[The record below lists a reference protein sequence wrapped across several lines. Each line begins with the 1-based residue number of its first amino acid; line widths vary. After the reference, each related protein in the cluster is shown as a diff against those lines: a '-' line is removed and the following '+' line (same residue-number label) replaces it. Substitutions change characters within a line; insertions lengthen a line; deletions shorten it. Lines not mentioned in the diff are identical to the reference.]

1 MTVDANR
8 EGVCGQ
14 INKIE
19 FQQQQQQQQQQQEN
33 NQQISVGAVFNLIIY
48 LVSLLLIVLQTG
60 FGLLNPFMTTRYVP
74 RPFLIY

>member
-19 FQQQQQQQQQQQEN
+19 FQQSQQQQQEN

>member
-1 MTVDANR
+1 VDANR

-19 FQQQQQQQQQQQEN
+19 FQQSQQQQQEN

>member
-1 MTVDANR
+1 VTVDANR

-19 FQQQQQQQQQQQEN
+19 FQQSQQQQQEN